1 MCSWGVLGV
10 AAAAAAE
17 AGTDDSVFESGTISS
32 SISPFIWEKLN
43 QATMAAL
50 DDNTIKLERSQRKR
64 MKEEQQAALKKA
76 KSRTQMDA
84 LGSATQ
90 VLSMLL
96 LLL

>member
-1 MCSWGVLGV
+1 
-10 AAAAAAE
+10 
-17 AGTDDSVFESGTISS
+17 
-32 SISPFIWEKLN
+32 
-43 QATMAAL
+43 MAAL

-90 VLSMLL
+90 VLSMLQL